1 MLHDVDVGGLVLFKK
16 FAKENIL
23 KNQTRSEEERKKRP
37 LPDGVSTKGKMTLV
51 HIEIGENNGR
61 NG

>member
-1 MLHDVDVGGLVLFKK
+1 MVYGADNVSGSFIRNVISWKS
-16 FAKENIL
+16 IL
-23 KNQTRSEEERKKRP
+23 MNAEERKKRP